1 MDKTFHVCYLREYH
15 DPEHIGETFEA
26 YETVYRNVPE
36 KFRKIFTDKVKMK
49 IVKFLDWNYKETATN
64 FTKISRV
71 EIIEN
76 KDYWMTYEDVFGDTA
91 KDDKALFNDYGQQ
104 WSRSSLRKDFNFAI
118 TKSKVKHYDN
128 KKV

>member
-1 MDKTFHVCYLREYH
+1 MAKTFHVCYLREYN

-36 KFRKIFTDKVKMK
+36 KFRKIFTDKVKLK
-49 IVKFLDWNYKETATN
+49 IVKFLDWNFKETATN

-76 KDYWMTYEDVFGDTA
+76 EDYWMTYEDHVGVVP
-91 KDDKALFNDYGQQ
+91 
-104 WSRSSLRKDFNFAI
+104 RSGKGGARSEGLDPLP
-118 TKSKVKHYDN
+118 TPQG
-128 KKV
+128 